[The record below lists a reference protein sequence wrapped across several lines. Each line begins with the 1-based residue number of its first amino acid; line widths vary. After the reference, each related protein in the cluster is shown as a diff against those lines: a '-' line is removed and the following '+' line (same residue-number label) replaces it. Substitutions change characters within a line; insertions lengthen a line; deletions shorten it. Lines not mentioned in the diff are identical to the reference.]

1 MHTVVPKM
9 LGFENYTLDLMR
21 CALLRGEEEIS
32 LRPKA
37 FDVLRY
43 LAERAGRLVTKEEL
57 IEAMWPDIFVTDD
70 SLVQCIAEIRE
81 ALSDDARK
89 IIRTV
94 PRRGYLF
101 AATAGTA
108 SAAPAADASASFA
121 QLRWQR
127 REWQSM
133 SREIRRILES
143 AFPSA
148 EDRYYSPMFIGLSSS
163 VGDAG
168 AAAIL
173 DGIKTATSSAP
184 WCFPDGRLPFVGALS
199 VLLDGQRRPRAIVE
213 TECVAIMPFAS
224 VDKDFAWAYGEG
236 DRTLDWWRKNMREWY
251 RECAA
256 LSGQEFFEHTPIICE
271 WFTVVRRL

>member
-127 REWQSM
+127 RE
-133 SREIRRILES
+133 S

-148 EDRYYSPMFIGLSSS
+148 EDRYYSPMFIGLSPA

-184 WCFPDGRLPFVGALS
+184 WEFPDGRLPFVGALS

-213 TECVAIMPFAS
+213 TECVAITPFAS
-224 VDKDFAWAYGEG
+224 VGEEFAWAFGEG
-236 DRTLDWWRKNMREWY
+236 DRTLDWWRKNIREFY

-256 LSGQEFFEHTPIICE
+256 GRGEEFSDNTPIICE